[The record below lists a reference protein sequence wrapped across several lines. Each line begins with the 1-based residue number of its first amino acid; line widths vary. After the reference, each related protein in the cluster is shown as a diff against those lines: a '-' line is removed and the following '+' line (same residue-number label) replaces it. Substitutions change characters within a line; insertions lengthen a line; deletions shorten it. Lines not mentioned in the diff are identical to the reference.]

1 VGIIL
6 IEKEL
11 IMREMKKSGG
21 MLFILVL
28 AAILMTACGNT
39 PEMAAEPEATP
50 TPTEVVLL
58 LLPTEEPNPCDG
70 LTGTIEMQVLVG
82 PSEAVG
88 MEPVSVGNIPF
99 SVSGA
104 GRTYLASG
112 GGPLLFDEQVY
123 EAEWGTYTVNFSA
136 DTTIQGSC
144 LLARETATLDL
155 IITMDGE
162 QKVVVEAEGFEGEY
176 PWSGTRE
183 ISAVLPA
190 VEGASVSGEGWVVVL
205 HLGQ

>member
-1 VGIIL
+1 
-6 IEKEL
+6 
-11 IMREMKKSGG
+11 MRELKKFGG
-21 MLFILVL
+21 MLFILML
-28 AAILMTACGNT
+28 AAILMTACGGTSKMND
-39 PEMAAEPEATP
+39 APEATP
-50 TPTEVVLL
+50 TPTELL
-58 LLPTEEPNPCDG
+58 VIDPPTPTENSNPCDG
-70 LTGTIEMQVLVG
+70 LVGTIEMQVLVG

-99 SVSGA
+99 KVSGA
-104 GRTYLASG
+104 GGTYLASG

-123 EAEWGTYTVNFSA
+123 EAEWGTYSVNFSA
-136 DTTIQGSC
+136 DTIIKGSC
-144 LLARETATLDL
+144 LLSGETATLDL

-162 QKVVVEAEGFEGEY
+162 QNVVVQAEGFKGEY
-176 PWSGTRE
+176 PWAGTRE